1 MNQKGDHM
9 YDRISFRAGAS
20 PQSRPGQ
27 LLCYGIYAYQMEP
40 FSSKNILA
48 IHDVF
53 LNAAD
58 AISFVHRCNQ
68 LELSPVSLY
77 DVIQD
82 TLGI

>member
-1 MNQKGDHM
+1 MIEYRSVQEHL
-9 YDRISFRAGAS
+9 RS
-20 PQSRPGQ
+20 PDLGNY
-27 LLCYGIYAYQMEP
+27 CAYGIYTYQVEP

>member
-1 MNQKGDHM
+1 MIEYRSVQEQLRSPDLGD
-9 YDRISFRAGAS
+9 YCA
-20 PQSRPGQ
+20 
-27 LLCYGIYAYQMEP
+27 YGICAYQVEQS
-40 FSSKNILA
+40 SSKRILA

-58 AISFVHRCNQ
+58 ALSFVHRCNR

>member
-1 MNQKGDHM
+1 M

-27 LLCYGIYAYQMEP
+27 CAYGIYAYQVEP
-40 FSSKNILA
+40 SSSKNILA